1 MRQKVLVVLLVI
13 GISAVL
19 GATILREP
27 IARAAAPIT
36 SVFVSND
43 AAHPVPVVETRA
55 DANGNVTVHEQG
67 TANVNVTNTSLPIAQ
82 AAPVIDGGSTVEAF
96 VGDGRQPVTPDAT
109 ASALMVRFT
118 NAGSDTQMVFR
129 YKGNTVLIV
138 PAALGSGD
146 VTVVTNVPLTRPVKF
161 DDVECVNN
169 GPFDKRLCAAYWAGA
184 TP

>member
-55 DANGNVTVHEQG
+55 DANGNVKVHEQG

-82 AAPVIDGGSTVEAF
+82 AAPVTNGGSTVETF
-96 VGDGRQPVTPDAT
+96 VGDGPQPMTPAT
-109 ASALMVRFT
+109 ASALMVRFI
-118 NAGSDTQMVFR
+118 NAGADTHMVFR
-129 YKGNTVLIV
+129 YQGNTVLIV
-138 PAALGSGD
+138 PAALATGD
-146 VTVVTNVPLTRPVKF
+146 VTHVTSVPLTRPVKF
-161 DDVECVNN
+161 DEVECVDG
-169 GPFDKRLCAAYWAGA
+169 GPLSKILCAAFWAGA